1 MMPFAW
7 IRRESVCVCIVDTRD
22 KSQLGRE
29 RERGGERERERDR
42 DFVCWRVCVWVRE
55 SPRRDKNEVA
65 SCADRQTEA
74 KNGFD
79 QSFFFFHLPTT

>member
-1 MMPFAW
+1 MLT
-7 IRRESVCVCIVDTRD
+7 EVTV
-22 KSQLGRE
+22 RE
-29 RERGGERERERDR
+29 RERERERERDR
-42 DFVCWRVCVWVRE
+42 DFVCRRVCVWVRERERERERE